1 MLLLCIQ
8 TNRSGTRPFLIQ
20 LYFVLV
26 EIRLHIQIIK
36 SCTILG
42 PIKLAQLKITD
53 LGYKKKRKE
62 KTNEN
67 RMQFFTFFPFFPT
80 QQFKSG
86 KKGTRSMALLNS
98 KWAVLRFLVTDSS
111 HATTLLH

>member
-8 TNRSGTRPFLIQ
+8 TNRSGTRPLLIQ

-53 LGYKKKRKE
+53 LGYKKRKE
-62 KTNEN
+62 RKKRTKIACNFSC
-67 RMQFFTFFPFFPT
+67 FFRFFQLSNLSPE
-80 QQFKSG
+80 K
-86 KKGTRSMALLNS
+86 RE
-98 KWAVLRFLVTDSS
+98 LVQW
-111 HATTLLH
+111 LY

>member
-8 TNRSGTRPFLIQ
+8 TNRSGTRPLLIQ

-53 LGYKKKRKE
+53 LGYKKKKGKNERK
-62 KTNEN
+62 
-67 RMQFFTFFPFFPT
+67 
-80 QQFKSG
+80 
-86 KKGTRSMALLNS
+86 
-98 KWAVLRFLVTDSS
+98 S
-111 HATTLLH
+111 HAIFHVFSVFSNSAI

>member
-8 TNRSGTRPFLIQ
+8 TNRSGTRPLLIQ

-53 LGYKKKRKE
+53 LGYKKRKE
-62 KTNEN
+62 RKKRTKIACNFS
-67 RMQFFTFFPFFPT
+67 RFFRFFQLSNLSPE
-80 QQFKSG
+80 K
-86 KKGTRSMALLNS
+86 RE
-98 KWAVLRFLVTDSS
+98 LVQW
-111 HATTLLH
+111 LY